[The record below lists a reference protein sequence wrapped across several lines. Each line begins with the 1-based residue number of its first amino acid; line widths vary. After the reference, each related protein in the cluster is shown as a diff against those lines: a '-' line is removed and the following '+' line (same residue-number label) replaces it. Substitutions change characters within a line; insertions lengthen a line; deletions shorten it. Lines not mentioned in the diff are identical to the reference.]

1 MVGNRTTR
9 TAVLVAVGVVA
20 AATVATVLL
29 LGGAEQV
36 QEPSVGGA
44 EQVQEP
50 SVGGAEQVQEPEPGP
65 PEESAQKAAA
75 AIQAEDAPA
84 TPAMS
89 TANDVA
95 PLAESTVTAAAD
107 SAARVDGQVAGG
119 SNESSGPA
127 SAVMST
133 DEPAPDVEFALE
145 IVEATDSDFGPAAG
159 GAHQETPVEQAGSDG
174 LDTGSGDLVSA
185 QGEVYTW
192 HDGDR
197 TLRARLQLDLVLIG
211 DGSITSKG
219 DVVADTGHGQIV
231 RGPGG
236 NGQPTDV
243 EGESDAAGGGQ
254 PDSTGGSQ
262 PVFLSE
268 SGELVTLPGGVI
280 LVLDADWTVDDAT
293 AFFARNDIAP
303 SRVSELDYLTNGFFV
318 ETDPGFASLDLANAL
333 AAQVGVELSSP
344 NWWRERTAK

>member
-1 MVGNRTTR
+1 M
-9 TAVLVAVGVVA
+9 
-20 AATVATVLL
+20 
-29 LGGAEQV
+29 GGAEQV
-36 QEPSVGGA
+36 EEPSVGGA
-44 EQVQEP
+44 VQVQEP
-50 SVGGAEQVQEPEPGP
+50 SVGGAEQVQEPEPEP

-75 AIQAEDAPA
+75 ASQAEDAPA

-95 PLAESTVTAAAD
+95 PLAESSVAAATD

-145 IVEATDSDFGPAAG
+145 IVEATDSDFGAAAG

-174 LDTGSGDLVSA
+174 SDTGSGDLVSA

-197 TLRARLQLDLVLIG
+197 TLRARLQLDLVLMG

-231 RGPGG
+231 RAPGG

-243 EGESDAAGGGQ
+243 EGGFDTAGGGQ

-268 SGELVTLPGGVI
+268 SGELATLPGGVI
-280 LVLDADWTVDDAT
+280 LVLDADWTVDDTT

-333 AAQVGVELSSP
+333 AGQVGVELSSP